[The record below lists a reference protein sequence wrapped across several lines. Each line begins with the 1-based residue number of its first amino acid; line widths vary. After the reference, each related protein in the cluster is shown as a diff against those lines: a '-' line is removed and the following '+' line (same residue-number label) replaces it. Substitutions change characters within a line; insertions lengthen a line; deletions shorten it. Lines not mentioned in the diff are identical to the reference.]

1 MKVKFNAKTRV
12 KKVLSLQSLQSAES
26 ELWIDRTA
34 ANDIK
39 VAKHSCP
46 AASNTVKEQLQVV
59 TVLKNVKHQLT

>member
-1 MKVKFNAKTRV
+1 M
-12 KKVLSLQSLQSAES
+12 QSLQSAES

-39 VAKHSCP
+39 VAKHGCP

-59 TVLKNVKHQLT
+59 TVFQKFEKRETTIEMIKKSFC